1 MKLDSKERKADHCSW
16 SALCVNQN
24 GERVLDQHVNV
35 LTVIPNESNEAFA
48 KALQQESE
56 EETGVSFEGRVKNAR
71 AKARIQRKS
80 LSAEEE
86 NLSKTIWNK
95 INYQTRY
102 SVSLDTAK
110 CWNDWTLAFFY
121 FSLPKGIQ
129 KI

>member
-1 MKLDSKERKADHCSW
+1 M
-16 SALCVNQN
+16 
-24 GERVLDQHVNV
+24 

-71 AKARIQRKS
+71 AKARIQRKP
-80 LSAEEE
+80 LSADEK
-86 NLSKTIWNK
+86 NLFKSIWNK
-95 INYQTRY
+95 INYQIRY

-110 CWNDWTLAFFY
+110 RWNDWTLAFFY

>member
-1 MKLDSKERKADHCSW
+1 MVRGLR
-16 SALCVNQN
+16 LCVNQN
-24 GERVLDQHVNV
+24 GERVLDKRINA

-71 AKARIQRKS
+71 TKARIQRKS

-86 NLSKTIWNK
+86 NLSKSIRNK

-110 CWNDWTLAFFY
+110 R
-121 FSLPKGIQ
+121 
-129 KI
+129 